1 MEPQGI
7 HGAVHPQRLAPW
19 HTNCGSQNN
28 NSGHYPNNGSNQ
40 RLGPYRWGFRRSVNW
55 RHCLIKLGRTCAK
68 GFPVALMEWQ
78 NSETWKRNRLIKD
91 EYQEM
96 IEFFESCQKMIDALS
111 ETLILG
117 ILNLSL
123 PLVYHGFFSQLLF
136 SFDTWFFK
144 ISSQRTI
151 LTLQTHRFC
160 DYKTYPH

>member
-1 MEPQGI
+1 
-7 HGAVHPQRLAPW
+7 
-19 HTNCGSQNN
+19 
-28 NSGHYPNNGSNQ
+28 
-40 RLGPYRWGFRRSVNW
+40 
-55 RHCLIKLGRTCAK
+55 
-68 GFPVALMEWQ
+68 
-78 NSETWKRNRLIKD
+78 
-91 EYQEM
+91 M